1 MSFFYF
7 TNDIYCL
14 ITALILWYAIFVIMK
29 KEFTK
34 GQGAVENIHN
44 RFFKN
49 RYETSIYQDDYEDDI
64 AKTQIL
70 EVFPKTIVNKVKG
83 NSLPFLYS
91 VNPYQGCEH
100 GCAYCYARPTH
111 QYWGFSAGVDFERII
126 LVKKNTLELL
136 EQFFLKRGYK
146 ASTIQLSGNTD
157 CYQPLERKLEITRKI
172 LQLCLD
178 YRHPVSIITKNALIL
193 RDLDILK
200 QLAAKNLVN
209 VSLSIP
215 TINEDLRRVL
225 EPRTSSVKT
234 KLKALQT
241 LAENNIPTHVM
252 VAPIIPGLNS
262 MEILPI
268 LKIIS
273 ENGANSFGYTLVG
286 LNDEVEPVFKDWL
299 ETHYPDR
306 KEKVLN
312 QIASLHK
319 GNLAEKNIAK
329 RNTGNGS
336 FADMIHKTFDIGRK
350 KFFSQSKFPALSTDL
365 FDGTKGEQ
373 LRLF

>member
-1 MSFFYF
+1 
-7 TNDIYCL
+7 
-14 ITALILWYAIFVIMK
+14 MK
-29 KEFTK
+29 KELIK

-49 RYETSIYQDDYEDDI
+49 RYETSIYQDDYEEDI

-70 EVFPKTIVNKVKG
+70 EVFPKTIVNKIQG

-111 QYWGFSAGVDFERII
+111 QYWGFSAGVDFERVI
-126 LVKKNTLELL
+126 LVKKNAPELL

-200 QLAAKNLVN
+200 QMAAKNLVN

-234 KLKALQT
+234 KLKALQI
-241 LAENNIPTHVM
+241 LSQNNIPTHVM

-268 LKIIS
+268 LNTIS
-273 ENGANSFGYTLVG
+273 ENGAHSFGYTLVG

-329 RNTGNGS
+329 RNTGNGN
-336 FADMIHKTFDIGRK
+336 FADMIHKTFEIGRK
-350 KFFSQSKFPALSTDL
+350 KFFSQSKYPALASDL

>member
-1 MSFFYF
+1 M
-7 TNDIYCL
+7 L
-14 ITALILWYAIFVIMK
+14 KMVKMK
-29 KEFTK
+29 KEVVK

-49 RYETSIYQDDYEDDI
+49 RYETSIYQDDYEEEI
-64 AKTQIL
+64 AKTTIL
-70 EVFPKTIVNKVKG
+70 EVFPKTIVNKIKG

-111 QYWGFSAGVDFERII
+111 QYWGFSAGVDFERVI
-126 LVKKNTLELL
+126 LVKKNAPNLL

-146 ASTIQLSGNTD
+146 AATIQLSGNTD
-157 CYQPLERKLEITRKI
+157 YYQPLERKLEITKKI

-241 LAENNIPTHVM
+241 LSENNIPTHVM

-268 LKIIS
+268 LKTIS
-273 ENGANSFGYTLVG
+273 ENGAHSFGYTLVG

-329 RNTGNGS
+329 RNTGNGN

-350 KFFSQSKFPALSTDL
+350 KFFNKSKFPSLATDL

>member
-1 MSFFYF
+1 
-7 TNDIYCL
+7 
-14 ITALILWYAIFVIMK
+14 MK
-29 KEFTK
+29 KEIIK
-34 GQGAVENIHN
+34 GQGAIENIHN

-49 RYETSIYQDDYEDDI
+49 RYETSIYQDDYEEDI

-70 EVFPKTIVNKVKG
+70 EVFPKTIVNKIKG

-126 LVKKNTLELL
+126 LVKKNAPELL
-136 EQFFLKRGYK
+136 EQFFLKRGYQ

-157 CYQPLERKLEITRKI
+157 CYQPLERKLEISRKI
-172 LQLCLD
+172 LQLCLG

-200 QLAAKNLVN
+200 QLAVKNLVN

-215 TINEDLRRVL
+215 TINEELRRVL
-225 EPRTSSVKT
+225 EPRTSSVKI

-241 LAENNIPTHVM
+241 LSESNIPTHVM

-268 LKIIS
+268 LKTIS
-273 ENGANSFGYTLVG
+273 ENGAHSFGYTLVG

-329 RNTGNGS
+329 RNAGNGN
-336 FADMIHKTFDIGRK
+336 FADMIHKTFEIGRK